1 MSIYLD
7 NSATTAVCEN
17 AKEKMLAAINDSWG
31 NPSSFHKKGI
41 QALELLEEA
50 RKRTAQIIGAE
61 SEEIFFTP
69 GGTFSNNIAI
79 LGAVNAHK
87 RKGRKIVTTSVE
99 HPSVE
104 NVMKKLESDGFEVV
118 RLSVDENCMISK
130 TDLLNAIDENTILVT
145 VMAVNNE
152 VGSVMPI
159 DFIKKAVRSK
169 NSPALIHCDCVQ
181 AFGKMQINVEKLGID
196 MLSVSSHKINGPKGA
211 GALFLRKGVRI
222 LSPISGGGQE
232 KGIAPGTQAMPAIA
246 GFLGAMQELPLK
258 TDEAKAKM
266 TVLRDMFVK
275 ELKKI
280 DGIEINSPHDA
291 TPYIVNFSVLGIPS
305 QPMINYLSQNGV
317 YVSGGSAC
325 SKGHRSRVLEQMKL
339 SPERIDSAIRASFS
353 RFTTKQEL
361 KEAVELISLAQK
373 KLKKAGK

>member
-1 MSIYLD
+1 MGIYLD
-7 NSATTAVCEN
+7 NSATTAVCER
-17 AKEKMLAAINDSWG
+17 AKQRMLEAVNNSWG

-50 RKRTAQIIGAE
+50 RKKTAKIIGAQ

-69 GGTFSNNIAI
+69 GGTYSNNIAI

-104 NVMKKLESDGFEVV
+104 NVMKKLENDGFEVV
-118 RLSVDENCMISK
+118 RLKVDENCTVSK
-130 TDLLNAIDENTILVT
+130 ADLLSSIDENTILVT

-152 VGSVMPI
+152 VGSVMPV
-159 DFIKKAVRSK
+159 DFIKRAVRSK

-181 AFGKMQINVEKLGID
+181 AFGKIPVCAEKLGID
-196 MLSVSSHKINGPKGA
+196 MLSVSSHKVNGPKGA
-211 GALFLRKGVRI
+211 GALFVKKGVRI
-222 LSPISGGGQE
+222 SSPILGGGQE

-246 GFLGAMQELPLK
+246 GFFGAMEELSEK
-258 TDEAKAKM
+258 TDEARANVF
-266 TVLRDMFVK
+266 TLRDMFVR
-275 ELKKI
+275 ELKNI
-280 DGIEINSPHDA
+280 DGITINSPADA
-291 TPYIVNFSVLGIPS
+291 MPYIVNFSVLGIPS
-305 QPMINYLSQNGV
+305 QPMINYLSQNDV

-325 SKGHRSRVLEQMKL
+325 SKGHRSRVLENMNL
-339 SPERIDSAIRASFS
+339 SPERIDSAIRVSFS
-353 RFTTKQEL
+353 RFTTKQEIE
-361 KEAVELISLAQK
+361 KTVELIASAKK